1 MSDEPFIMEM
11 CGNKAA
17 WQIVIDGVEKI
28 DLEAVGN
35 RIQAD
40 GYEVGIMTRLAWTFS
55 GPAEL
60 TLYPSGKLLVKTE
73 DKELAAKVA
82 ELHVN
87 KWVGA

>member
-1 MSDEPFIMEM
+1 MSNDSFVMEM
-11 CGNKAA
+11 CGNRAA
-17 WQIVIDGVEKI
+17 WQIVVDGIDKI
-28 DLEAVGN
+28 DLEAVGA

-73 DKELAAKVA
+73 DRELAAQVA
-82 ELHVN
+82 ELHVK

>member
-1 MSDEPFIMEM
+1 MEM
-11 CGNKAA
+11 CGNRAA
-17 WQIVIDGVEKI
+17 WQIVVDRIDKI
-28 DLEAVGN
+28 DLEAVGA

-73 DKELAAKVA
+73 DRELAAQVA